1 MSSARAPKPRRPHFL
16 RPHTARLQPL
26 SFGPSWPGQKRR
38 KTCARPPARY
48 SFCTARVVKWQ
59 TRTFEGRMPQGMG
72 VQVPPRAL
80 FISARPNLCRCSIH
94 AGSRGFNAALLRS
107 LLFPLRPACLYQKV
121 SKQVL
126 ILLVRCLDL
135 RCPKPANSTILRLNR
150 HLRLQAA
157 SADAIRRT
165 PKPPPGSHYGSG
177 FRDAW
182 RQPTRQRRSPATSE
196 LHRIP
201 QRLADGIHG
210 RRGEATDGAFQ
221 LMVLDSL

>member
-1 MSSARAPKPRRPHFL
+1 MVPLLGQRSSAPPRRDSGRWVEKLAPHVG
-16 RPHTARLQPL
+16 TIML
-26 SFGPSWPGQKRR
+26 S
-38 KTCARPPARY
+38 AN
-48 SFCTARVVKWQ
+48 ARVVKWQ

-94 AGSRGFNAALLRS
+94 AGSRGFDAALLRS
-107 LLFPLRPACLYQKV
+107 LLFPLIPASLYQKV
-121 SKQVL
+121 SEKVL

-157 SADAIRRT
+157 SADAIRHT

-177 FRDAW
+177 FSDAW
-182 RQPTRQRRSPATSE
+182 RQPTRQRRAPATSE

-210 RRGEATDGAFQ
+210 RRGETTDGAFQ